1 MTARRLLHDDARRG
15 AAGRGVAADLCPHLG
30 RDIAEGLRIGRAGLG
45 HGDRPAFVGGLADRQ
60 IERHLTEEIGAE
72 PLGFAAGAA
81 MRKDVAALVDVES
94 NSLLDV
100 TRTVLGSAAG
110 YSATDTFGAIHR
122 LHRLRRNAEAIFAGI
137 DALVVPTAAA
147 SLDMAVEDH
156 ATNAPESVRRTDEA
170 LDALEDILAIEL
182 LIAWGLLAD
191 LSRDTLGE
199 GARLILSE
207 VDQVF
212 ARLPKDAQSSDL
224 HAAVRLALREQ
235 LLPAIRAAIP
245 NPT

>member
-1 MTARRLLHDDARRG
+1 MGLALFTRY
-15 AAGRGVAADLCPHLG
+15 AAGTRYAA
-30 RDIAEGLRIGRAGLG
+30 LR
-45 HGDRPAFVGGLADRQ
+45 GLA
-60 IERHLTEEIGAE
+60 E
-72 PLGFAAGAA
+72 PAT
-81 MRKDVAALVDVES
+81 
-94 NSLLDV
+94 LDV
-100 TRTVLGSAAG
+100 G
-110 YSATDTFGAIHR
+110 
-122 LHRLRRNAEAIFAGI
+122 
-137 DALVVPTAAA
+137 P
-147 SLDMAVEDH
+147 LDMGVEDH